1 VSTNDSVVHDEA
13 TPWWRPQCHFS
24 AQRNWINDPNGLI
37 WWGGQY
43 HLFFQYNP
51 FGDPWGHM
59 SWGHAVSR
67 DLLHWDELPVAIP
80 EDERASIFSGSVV
93 ADWHNLAGFA
103 PDGYDPLTPPLVAI
117 YTGCLRRSEGGQ
129 AQELAYSLDGGLTW
143 AKHAGNPVL
152 DLGLRDFRDPKVFWH
167 SDTHRWVMAVVLP
180 DARQVVFYG
189 SLDLRSW
196 TELSRFSDDLP
207 GQGIWECPDLLALA
221 VDDGSTAWL
230 LKVDVFEGHPS
241 LGSGARIVLGNF
253 DGTRFTADALQACP
267 WADHGADFYAAL
279 SWANLPDSPQRN
291 VWVGWM
297 NCHRYAKLLP
307 THPWRGAMSVPR
319 EISLHRDALGALHL
333 RQTPVREIANLR
345 GAHFEASAMLVSQG
359 VKAVLPTAFDAR
371 AMDMQ
376 FTLEAGDSDRCG
388 VLLRVGSGTSAG
400 VETRVGIDRGRGT
413 VFVDRSRSG
422 FTPDDPHYATR
433 REVANVDVWLGN
445 PVRLRILLDWSSVE
459 VFIGDGQAVITEQ
472 ILPPADARG
481 VRLFAE
487 GGTARFTGVKAF
499 ELKAR

>member
-13 TPWWRPQCHFS
+13 TPWWPDDATPWWRPQFHFS
-24 AQRNWINDPNGLI
+24 AQKNWINDPNGLI

-93 ADWHNLAGFA
+93 VDWHNLAGFA
-103 PDGYDPLTPPLVAI
+103 LDGYDPLTPPLVAI
-117 YTGCLRRSEGGQ
+117 YTGCLRRSDGGQ
-129 AQELAYSLDGGLTW
+129 AQALAYSLDGGLTW
-143 AKHAGNPVL
+143 AQHAGNPVL

-180 DARQVVFYG
+180 HARQVIFYG
-189 SLDLRSW
+189 SLDLKSW

-221 VDDGSTAWL
+221 VDDGTTAWL
-230 LKVDVFEGHPS
+230 LKVDLFEGHPS
-241 LGSGARIVLGNF
+241 LGSGARVVLGSF

-279 SWANLPDSPQRN
+279 SWAHMPD
-291 VWVGWM
+291 
-297 NCHRYAKLLP
+297 
-307 THPWRGAMSVPR
+307 AMSVPR
-319 EISLHRDALGALHL
+319 KISLHRDAQGALHL
-333 RQTPVREIANLR
+333 RQTPVREIAHLR

-400 VETRVGIDRGRGT
+400 VETRVGIDRERGT

-422 FTPDDPHYATR
+422 FVPDDPHYATR
-433 REVANVDVWLGN
+433 RDVVSVDVWLGN
-445 PVRLRILLDWSSVE
+445 PVQLRILLDWSSVE

-472 ILPPADARG
+472 ILPPGGRAGCALVCRG
-481 VRLFAE
+481 RHGAVHWGE
-487 GGTARFTGVKAF
+487 GV
-499 ELKAR
+499 